1 MSGWQRS
8 SFCSGGACL
17 EILVL
22 PNGWVHVRQST
33 QPERIAL
40 VCSPDEWAAF
50 QKAIRAWEFDGEV
63 AG

>member
-8 SFCSGGACL
+8 SFCSGGACV
-17 EILVL
+17 EVNRL

-40 VCSPDEWAAF
+40 VLSPDEWAAF
-50 QKAIRAWEFDGEV
+50 TAGVKAGEFGVPE
-63 AG
+63 